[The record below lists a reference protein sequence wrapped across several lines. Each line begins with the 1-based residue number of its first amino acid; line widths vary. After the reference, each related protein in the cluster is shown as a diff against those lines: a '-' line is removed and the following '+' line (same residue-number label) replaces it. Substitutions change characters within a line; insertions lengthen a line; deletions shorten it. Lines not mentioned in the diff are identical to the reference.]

1 MVNKTILVGA
11 ILTGA
16 ATLLGIDTNST
27 ANRPVQAYK
36 ESHLHGV
43 RILKDCTGK
52 TDYPHLSKH
61 VPGTVNVEA
70 TIKCPGREV
79 TIVLSLTRVTLNGN
93 KTSYKSK
100 IGNSKMT
107 INASMPCTWKKGVP
121 YRYIAS
127 AIYTEA
133 SGAHATHVVYRDL
146 YC

>member
-1 MVNKTILVGA
+1 MFNRTVLAGIVFTMAITLSGASTSSVANK
-11 ILTGA
+11 
-16 ATLLGIDTNST
+16 
-27 ANRPVQAYK
+27 PVQTYK
-36 ESHLHGV
+36 QSYLQGV

-52 TDYPHLSKH
+52 TDYPHISKH

-79 TIVLSLTRVTLNGN
+79 TIVLSLTRITLKGN
-93 KTSYKSK
+93 KTSFKSK

-107 INASMPCTWKKGVP
+107 INTSLPCTWKKGIP
-121 YRYIAS
+121 FRYVAS
-127 AIYTEA
+127 AIYTEV

>member
-1 MVNKTILVGA
+1 MFNRTVLAGIVFTMAITLSGASTSSVANK
-11 ILTGA
+11 
-16 ATLLGIDTNST
+16 
-27 ANRPVQAYK
+27 PVQTYK
-36 ESHLHGV
+36 QSYLQGV

-52 TDYPHLSKH
+52 TDYPHISKH

-79 TIVLSLTRVTLNGN
+79 TIVLSLTRITLKSN
-93 KTSYKSK
+93 KTSFKSK

-107 INASMPCTWKKGVP
+107 INASLPCTWKKGIP
-121 YRYIAS
+121 FRYVAS

>member
-1 MVNKTILVGA
+1 MVNKTVLVGP

-36 ESHLHGV
+36 ESHLQGV
-43 RILKDCTGK
+43 RILKDCTGR

>member
-1 MVNKTILVGA
+1 MFNRTVFAGTV
-11 ILTGA
+11 LTVA
-16 ATLLGIDTNST
+16 ATLISVNTNLAASK
-27 ANRPVQAYK
+27 PVKAYK
-36 ESHLHGV
+36 QTYLQGV

-52 TDYPHLSKH
+52 TDYPHISKH

-79 TIVLSLTRVTLNGN
+79 TIVLSLTRITLKGN
-93 KTSYKSK
+93 KTSFKSK

-107 INASMPCTWKKGVP
+107 INASLPCTWKKGIP
-121 YRYIAS
+121 FRYVAS

>member
-1 MVNKTILVGA
+1 MFNRTVFAGIMFTMAITSIDASSNSIANK
-11 ILTGA
+11 
-16 ATLLGIDTNST
+16 
-27 ANRPVQAYK
+27 PVQTFKQSYLQGA
-36 ESHLHGV
+36 

-52 TDYPHLSKH
+52 TDYPHISKH

-79 TIVLSLTRVTLNGN
+79 TIVLSLTRITLKGN
-93 KTSYKSK
+93 KTSFKSK

-107 INASMPCTWKKGVP
+107 INASLPCTWKKGVP
-121 YRYIAS
+121 FRYVAS

>member
-1 MVNKTILVGA
+1 MFNRTVVAASIFTAV
-11 ILTGA
+11 
-16 ATLLGIDTNST
+16 ATLIGVATNSA
-27 ANRPVQAYK
+27 ANRPLQAYK
-36 ESHLHGV
+36 QSYLEGV

-52 TDYPHLSKH
+52 TDYPHVSRH

-70 TIKCPGREV
+70 TIKCPGRDV
-79 TIVLSLTRVTLNGN
+79 TIVLTLTRVTLKVN

-100 IGNSKMT
+100 VGNSKMT

-121 YRYIAS
+121 FRYIAS

-133 SGAHATHVVYRDL
+133 GGAHATHVVYRDL